1 MKSPF
6 SMFQDYV
13 NPPKRN
19 TFDLGF
25 TNNLTLNLGGLYP
38 VLVQEVL
45 PGDSFRIRSA
55 FGLRF
60 MPMVFPVQT
69 RMRAHLHY
77 FYVRKRNL
85 WKDFPDFFGNIRQLV
100 EPSYIPSDTST
111 FRTRSLEDYFGI
123 PTTLHSGSTMST
135 RYRHVESGGDPEV
148 HYLAPTYNGCEVLT
162 PIVDGNRRG
171 PASYHPSVSIPSL
184 PVSLPSIISS
194 DQYAHNCGNFNYVMS
209 IASAPNMTEHA
220 PYSYIPGHASDLNI
234 DITVSF
240 QASDEFSRSLVGTFN
255 DYDSCPF
262 FAVGLLYMASASSE
276 NYPTVIAYLDSLRS
290 AFKSCKV
297 TYDSSTHYCVARMY
311 YALDSSFYQEF
322 LRAISVVPQ
331 GNTVCL
337 MPVYAFRLSSK
348 GSSAVPIGNVLNDNV
363 VYSYTVGQNEEIRSL
378 PPSQFPYGL
387 ASEGKT
393 PINVLP
399 FRAYE
404 SIYNSYYRD
413 YRNNPLYDKQGNP
426 VYNKYI
432 LYDGDSDP
440 SEVYKLRYRNWQQDF
455 LTTALAS
462 PQQGVAPL
470 VGISSTGQLKFQAS
484 EDGKEYIVQAKVA
497 DDGDTITGVE
507 VKDNLPSSV
516 ARSLV
521 DVATSGISIND
532 FRNVNSLQRWLETN
546 LRRGLRFKDQIEAHF
561 GVSPSYA
568 ELDMPEFLGG
578 VSTDV
583 NVNPISQTGDG
594 IGDLPLGW
602 QAGQGSAFSSQEF
615 SVSRYFDEPGYIIGI
630 LSVVPQPVYS
640 QVLPKL
646 FLKRE
651 NLDYFYPEFGHIGMQ
666 PITYKEITP
675 VEAYVA
681 GGSAFLDKTF
691 GYQRAW
697 YDYMSRVD
705 ESHGLFRTNLRNYLM
720 NREFSASPELG
731 SEFLVIDPNSLS
743 DVFNVQ
749 DSDVSDKIL
758 GQILFD
764 ITAKR
769 PIPMYGIPRLE

>member
-1 MKSPF
+1 MPKSPF

-45 PGDSFRIRSA
+45 PGDSFRIKSA

-100 EPSYIPSDTST
+100 EPSYIPKDTST

-123 PTTLHSGSTMST
+123 PTVAHSGVDYSVRYSHADSQGSAPRYFSIAYQSCFSWSTL
-135 RYRHVESGGDPEV
+135 V
-148 HYLAPTYNGCEVLT
+148 
-162 PIVDGNRRG
+162 GNRRG
-171 PASYHPSVSIPSL
+171 PTQFKPVLSFSDY
-184 PVSLPSIISS
+184 PVSSIGLNSESPSFLSCGKSS
-194 DQYAHNCGNFNYVMS
+194 YVMFRCS
-209 IASAPNMTEHA
+209 PTNYTDIA
-220 PYSYIPGHASDLNI
+220 PYNYDLSASSPLSIDL
-234 DITVSF
+234 TM
-240 QASDEFSRSLVGTFN
+240 SLKGDSQYLQSIVGRYT
-255 DYDSCPF
+255 DYDTCPVV
-262 FAVGLLYMASASSE
+262 AVGLLYESYISGNPPSVLSS
-276 NYPTVIAYLDSLRS
+276 LDSLRDY
-290 AFKSCKV
+290 FTSCTV
-297 TYDSSTHYCVARMY
+297 SFDSSSGYAVFRMY
-311 YALDSSFYQEF
+311 FSVPRDSEPSFLQS
-322 LRAISVVPQ
+322 ISRVPSGAQ
-331 GNTVCL
+331 VCL
-337 MPVYAFRLSSK
+337 SPVYAIRHSVTDTVTPQFSV
-348 GSSAVPIGNVLNDNV
+348 ANDNV
-363 VYSYTVGQNEEIRSL
+363 LYSYTLSKSTEIRDL
-378 PPSQFPYGL
+378 PPSHFPYGK
-387 ASEGKT
+387 ASDGKI

-413 YRNNPLYDKQGNP
+413 YRNNPLYDNSGNP

-432 LYDGDSDP
+432 LHDGDTDP
-440 SEVYKLRYRNWQQDF
+440 NEVYKLRYRNWQQDF
-455 LTTALAS
+455 LTTALSS

-470 VGISSTGQLKFQAS
+470 VGISSTGQMRFQAS
-484 EDGKEYIVQAKVA
+484 EDGKEYTVQAKVA

-507 VKDNLPSSV
+507 VKDNLPNSV

-583 NVNPISQTGDG
+583 NVNPISQTSDG

-615 SVSRYFDEPGYIIGI
+615 SVSRYFDEPGYVIGI

-666 PITYKEITP
+666 PIKYDEITP
-675 VEAYVA
+675 IESYIF
-681 GGSAFLDKTF
+681 GGSSAVEKTF

-731 SEFLVIDPNSLS
+731 SEFLVINPNSLS

-758 GQILFD
+758 GQIVFD
-764 ITAKR
+764 IVAKR